1 MACYI
6 IQKCLHPISKGQM
19 REEDFTQFYTRVGI
33 NYMKLVETILQNRI
47 SDKNLDRLLY
57 IANEGSEFTCMSI
70 DFEQSLKLSKGKM
83 PNFIVDYKLLLL
95 LCKIYYL

>member
-6 IQKCLHPISKGQM
+6 IQKCLHSISKGQM

-33 NYMKLVETILQNRI
+33 NYMKLVKTILQNRI
-47 SDKNLDRLLY
+47 SDKNLDRLMY
-57 IANEGSEFTCMSI
+57 IANEGSEFMSI

-83 PNFIVDYKLLLL
+83 PNFIADYKLLLL